1 MGANSTD
8 GSENNLFDHWVWS
21 IDWSDHSLFPPDKNS
36 DEFITATIAIIT
48 FVLFILPGYP
58 HPLYYVTTCGIL
70 GKMYSN
76 TMMVILNNRI
86 VLQAQDESIIVS
98 DEYVS
103 SSTSM
108 SNPGISQRPAFSTS
122 QRHFGD
128 AQFTNSG
135 QFRLMFI
142 RYNPHLLHHLPRA
155 R

>member
-86 VLQAQDESIIVS
+86 VLQAQDESIML
-98 DEYVS
+98 DKQVS

-122 QRHFGD
+122 HSGILV
-128 AQFTNSG
+128 TNEQWTVAFDVYKIQHVSDRG
-135 QFRLMFI
+135 ICRQ
-142 RYNPHLLHHLPRA
+142 
-155 R
+155 